1 MENPTNSEKPARKWL
16 PQTKEGK
23 RALIFGIITIVWGL
37 LFVSLGNLTAR
48 LFRIPGGFF
57 SVLLEIVFFI
67 FGLYY
72 SIKAIF
78 KIKERTILNI
88 IVFILLCL
96 VGGFWLMFAL
106 GEIIFPH

>member
-1 MENPTNSEKPARKWL
+1 MGNPTSLEKPNRKWL

-37 LFVSLGNLTAR
+37 LFISLASLTAR

-78 KIKERTILNI
+78 KIKERNILNLI
-88 IVFILLCL
+88 IFVLFCL
-96 VGGFWLMFAL
+96 VGGFWMVFAL
-106 GEIIFPH
+106 AEIIFPH